1 MQEDGL
7 VLMVLASQ
15 RLCPLSHSPWLCM
28 SSIHQLLS
36 TDSRP
41 ARRWSVDFAPLSAMA
56 GMEDEEAEMPEV
68 GGWW

>member
-1 MQEDGL
+1 
-7 VLMVLASQ
+7 
-15 RLCPLSHSPWLCM
+15 M
-28 SSIHQLLS
+28 SSIQQLLS